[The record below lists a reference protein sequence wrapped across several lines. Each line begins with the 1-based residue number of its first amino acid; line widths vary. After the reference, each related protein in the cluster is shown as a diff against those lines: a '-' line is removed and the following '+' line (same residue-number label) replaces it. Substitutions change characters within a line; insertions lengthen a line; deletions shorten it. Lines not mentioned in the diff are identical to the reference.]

1 MGRHLPQLRLDTLD
15 ISCDNGSF
23 SWVFS
28 QEYIIN
34 KVSFW
39 FCLSRNVIFQ
49 IDILGIGGVTEAVRE
64 ISLDN
69 KVNMMDHL
77 RFVIES

>member
-15 ISCDNGSF
+15 TDNGSF
-23 SWVFS
+23 SWVFY

-39 FCLSRNVIFQ
+39 VCFSRNVIFQ

-77 RFVIES
+77 GFVIEP

>member
-1 MGRHLPQLRLDTLD
+1 MEDGSTPTTTQVS

-23 SWVFS
+23 SWVFC

-39 FCLSRNVIFQ
+39 VCFSRNVIFQ

-77 RFVIES
+77 RFVIEP